1 VHQIQMRHVA
11 HLTGYQALD
20 RPAIEGFTGL
30 SAMPDL
36 AARVAPGS
44 AGTVLGAVLRLAWAT
59 PG

>member
-1 VHQIQMRHVA
+1 MRHVA